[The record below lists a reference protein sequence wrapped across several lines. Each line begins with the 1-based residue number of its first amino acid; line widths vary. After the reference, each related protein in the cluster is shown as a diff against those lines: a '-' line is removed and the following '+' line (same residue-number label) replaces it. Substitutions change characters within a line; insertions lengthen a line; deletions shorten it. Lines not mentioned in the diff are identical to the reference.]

1 MLFRSALFPPGRG
14 GGEGV
19 AHGYK
24 GKGVTNHLL
33 IEGNGLPL
41 ALTSTPANGDERQQV
56 AILLGRV
63 KVYHGYGRPRSCPNE
78 IHADKGYDSKAL
90 RVFLRTKGIRPVI
103 PKRNTPRRQKRGR
116 PSPKSSFRWKV
127 ERCHAWLQ
135 RKFRRLTTRWERR
148 SKYWDGF
155 LCLAVTFCWVPKLIC
170 G

>member
-1 MLFRSALFPPGRG
+1 MALFPLGRG
-14 GGEGV
+14 GGDGV

-33 IEGNGLPL
+33 IEENGLPL

-63 KVYHGYGRPRSCPNE
+63 KVYHGYGRPRSCPKE
-78 IHADKGYDSKAL
+78 
-90 RVFLRTKGIRPVI
+90 
-103 PKRNTPRRQKRGR
+103 
-116 PSPKSSFRWKV
+116 SFRWEV

-148 SKYWDGF
+148 SKY
-155 LCLAVTFCWVPKLIC
+155 
-170 G
+170 